1 MMLAI
6 LVYHIIVQ
14 FPQLQ
19 KLIKW
24 NFKKNQALIVK
35 ISNFMKTRKA
45 KNCPVAIEDVN
56 QTSQTTPVVISA
68 SVLREPPLE
77 SGTIELYHI
86 NPPSVPT

>member
-24 NFKKNQALIVK
+24 NFKKSQALIVK

-56 QTSQTTPVVISA
+56 QTSQTTPVIISA
-68 SVLREPPLE
+68 SVLPLE